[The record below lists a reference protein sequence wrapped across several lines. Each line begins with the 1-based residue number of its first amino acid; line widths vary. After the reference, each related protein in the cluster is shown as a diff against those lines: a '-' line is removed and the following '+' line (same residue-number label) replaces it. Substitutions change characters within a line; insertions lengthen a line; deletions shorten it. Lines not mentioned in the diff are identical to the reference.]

1 MSRKPFLSVVI
12 PVMNEE
18 DNIKPLIASLETSL
32 AEIDYEVIFI
42 DDGSSDKT
50 VANINAANK
59 DNITV
64 IEFSR
69 NYGQTSAIAAG
80 IHHATGDY
88 IATMD
93 GDLQNDPSDI
103 PMMLERIQKDSAD
116 VVVGKRKKR
125 QDGWVL
131 RRIPSKIANWLI
143 RKATKV
149 DISDLG
155 CTLKVFKIDL
165 AKKLDLYGEMHRF
178 IPILASMYGAKIVEV
193 DVKHHA
199 RQFGQTK
206 YGIDRTFR
214 VISDLLLMLFLIRY
228 RQKPMHLFG
237 YIALVLLSFS
247 AVITPYLF
255 IEKLMGHDIG
265 QRPLFFIDI
274 LFIIMAMQFITTGFV
289 AELLVRAYYTDTR
302 KPYNIFKITGKKF
315 K

>member
-1 MSRKPFLSVVI
+1 MSRKPFLSVIV

-18 DNIKPLIASLETSL
+18 DNIKPLIASLEKSL
-32 AEIDYEVIFI
+32 AEIDYEIIFV
-42 DDGSSDKT
+42 DDGSLDKT
-50 VANINAANK
+50 VANINSANK

-69 NYGQTSAIAAG
+69 NYGQTSALAAG
-80 IHHATGDY
+80 IQYAAGDY

-103 PMMLERIQKDSAD
+103 PMMLERIQKDAAD
-116 VVVGKRKKR
+116 IIVGKRKKR
-125 QDGWVL
+125 QDGWIL
-131 RRIPSKIANWLI
+131 RKIPSKIANWLI

-149 DISDLG
+149 HISDLG
-155 CTLKVFKIDL
+155 CTLKVFKSDL
-165 AKKLDLYGEMHRF
+165 AKKLDLYGELHRF

-274 LFIIMAMQFITTGFV
+274 LFIMMAIQFITTGFI
-289 AELLVRAYYTDTR
+289 AELLMRTYYTDTR
-302 KPYNIFKITGKKF
+302 KPYSISKISGRKK
-315 K
+315 